1 MDSAAG
7 TNPFLPM
14 FLAFRDE
21 LDQHH
26 DRRERI
32 IKASRD
38 ITALSKKM
46 IFSLQR
52 FPPSFPLLP
61 CPCSSARLRAAAL
74 IASHSARRFKA
85 PLPTP
90 LQAEIASRQAEINAH
105 LTAIGP
111 DLQSLNAHR
120 YRQISGGLQE
130 LVEALCFHHYLTSGT
145 LLSHAAAQAMVPGGI
160 ELAAADYVLGVFD
173 FVGEVMRF
181 GITMMAL
188 GGGGGGGGG
197 GGEDTAAHS
206 RILLDLRRLREEFE
220 RLDSFATGAFL
231 GREADRKMVVMKQC
245 VEKVETAVYGVI
257 VRGSEKPKGWV
268 PDLDAPAGRYEPTME

>member
-1 MDSAAG
+1 M
-7 TNPFLPM
+7 L
-14 FLAFRDE
+14 
-21 LDQHH
+21 
-26 DRRERI
+26 
-32 IKASRD
+32 
-38 ITALSKKM
+38 
-46 IFSLQR
+46 
-52 FPPSFPLLP
+52 
-61 CPCSSARLRAAAL
+61 
-74 IASHSARRFKA
+74 
-85 PLPTP
+85 
-90 LQAEIASRQAEINAH
+90 
-105 LTAIGP
+105 LTAIAP
-111 DLQSLNAHR
+111 DLQGLNAHR

-160 ELAAADYVLGVFD
+160 ELTAADYVLGVFD

-188 GGGGGGGGG
+188 GGGGGGR
-197 GGEDTAAHS
+197 EEAAAHC

-268 PDLDAPAGRYEPTME
+268 PDLDAPGME